1 MLVSVMDKKIELE
14 GKVVEYTLKRNR
26 RSKGVR
32 LIIHRDGR
40 LVATAPGRVSLRTIE
55 DFFNHKSAWIL
66 EKLAIFSALPG
77 GTTPENVRGEYREYK
92 EQARALAHDRLRY
105 FNAHYGFTYGRI
117 SVKAQKT
124 LWGSCSRQGNL
135 NFNYKIAII
144 PPALADYI
152 VVHELCHLKEL
163 NHSPRFWSLVAET
176 IPDYAVCRRELRKIG
191 RIS

>member
-1 MLVSVMDKKIELE
+1 MDKKIELD
-14 GKVVEYTLKRNR
+14 GTVVEYTLKRNR
-26 RSKGVR
+26 RSKCVR

-55 DFFNHKSAWIL
+55 DFFRNKSAWIL
-66 EKLAIFSALPG
+66 EKLAVFASLP
-77 GTTPENVRGEYREYK
+77 PSMVVEEHRAKYLEHRER
-92 EQARALAHDRLRY
+92 ARALATERLQY
-105 FNAHYGFTYGRI
+105 FNTHYGFTYGRI